1 MFIDNDIRIVEME
14 LESFTEQVNHEIT
27 TERRPIYYEC
37 LCGEDTTAE
46 LDILSSTMVD
56 YVNFFARL
64 RAVLDY
70 HTPTLA
76 KKVVYEP
83 DGKVTRTL
91 VVVQW

>member
-1 MFIDNDIRIVEME
+1 MYIDNDIRIVEME

-27 TERRPIYYEC
+27 TEMKPIVYEC

-46 LDILSSTMVD
+46 LDILCSTMVD

-64 RAVLDY
+64 RSVLDY
-70 HTPTLA
+70 HTPTLV
-76 KKVVYEP
+76 KKVFYEP
-83 DGKVTRTL
+83 DGKVTKTL